1 MDSPRTS
8 SSGGSSL
15 HSSSASSQA
24 RSLRSPSTSFTS
36 HPPPR
41 VRAERDSRQDTL
53 SDLHQKLLAHIAPR
67 EPPSSR
73 SLRTALAITT
83 QRLESETQ
91 RADAAEQR
99 VKEVLRKLRAAYDA
113 TQLAQAEA
121 SRLKEELTLYKF
133 RLDDAQRMILQ
144 AQETVDELEQARR
157 EAEADAARARSTAR
171 RFREQQLIARAREEG
186 RQEGFQEGFS
196 RGTTRYE
203 EAVPIENPRER
214 RYVPPTVEEVPEEE
228 EREEPRTERY
238 GFGTAGPAEIL
249 VRTPASEYRS
259 LAPAPSATSSG
270 RPLPSQHRRP
280 QSR

>member
-1 MDSPRTS
+1 MGIALTGVVLLTLAASFA
-8 SSGGSSL
+8 G
-15 HSSSASSQA
+15 SASA
-24 RSLRSPSTSFTS
+24 DERD
-36 HPPPR
+36 
-41 VRAERDSRQDTL
+41 AERGAD
-53 SDLHQKLLAHIAPR
+53 
-67 EPPSSR
+67 
-73 SLRTALAITT
+73 RTAEPNPTATPT
-83 QRLESETQ
+83 ASPGDD
-91 RADAAEQR
+91 AADDAAEQR

-259 LAPAPSATSSG
+259 LAQAPSVTSSG
-270 RPLPSQHRRP
+270 RPLPSQPRRP
-280 QSR
+280 PSR